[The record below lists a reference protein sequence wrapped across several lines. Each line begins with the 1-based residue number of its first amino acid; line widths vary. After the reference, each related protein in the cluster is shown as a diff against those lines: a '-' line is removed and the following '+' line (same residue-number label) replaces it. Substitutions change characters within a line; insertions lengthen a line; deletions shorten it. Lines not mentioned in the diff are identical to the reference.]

1 LSRPVIMDEWLQPGS
16 GALVMLLRACPFS
29 LV

>member
-1 LSRPVIMDEWLQPGS
+1 VIMDEWLQPSS

>member
-1 LSRPVIMDEWLQPGS
+1 VIMDEWLQPS
-16 GALVMLLRACPFS
+16 SRALVMLLRACSFS